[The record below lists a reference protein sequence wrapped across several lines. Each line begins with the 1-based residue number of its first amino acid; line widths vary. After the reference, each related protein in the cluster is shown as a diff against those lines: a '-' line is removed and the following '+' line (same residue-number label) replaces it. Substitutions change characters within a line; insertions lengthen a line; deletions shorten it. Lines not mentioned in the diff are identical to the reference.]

1 MGGNRG
7 TEICS
12 CIFSKLFARPRPPH
26 PFLARTA
33 PQTRKK
39 NRSQALNRS
48 PSLFF

>member
-12 CIFSKLFARPRPPH
+12 CIFPKLFARPRPPH

-33 PQTRKK
+33 PRHAKK
-39 NRSQALNRS
+39 PVPGSE
-48 PSLFF
+48 SLSFPLF